1 MVTPNEPQ
9 YWLDVFRNELYKE
22 VIPWWLQYSLDTLD
36 GGFFNCIHEDG
47 TLYDTTKYIWL
58 QGRQVWMFAKIYGD
72 KDFDCDLLKMK
83 NSQSPVTRDHLLEIA
98 ISGANFLVEN
108 AIRKED
114 SHVWFCLSKS
124 GAAIQMQRKPWGA
137 CFIVMGLIELA
148 KVMPP
153 GMEKEASFFCNTAL
167 DLFRKILEWFANPS
181 MLGSK
186 YGPGQVETSSLAVPM
201 ILLNLC
207 YEIRE
212 MTKDVDSN
220 TTASRQY
227 TTKKVN
233 SELVD
238 ICNQREG
245 WCIEEIKKHIKF
257 EAGRVSKVL
266 ETVGKDGEEIN
277 NPSGRLINPGHVI
290 EAGWFLMQ
298 YSQAQE
304 SQQLKSSTDIFQ
316 LGKSIAT
323 WALDIGWDGKH
334 GGGILYFLDC
344 SQKFSPIELEW
355 DHKLW
360 WPHTEALIAF
370 LMAYEKTG
378 EEEMWT
384 RFQMVAEYTMS
395 HFKDQKRGGE
405 WYGYLSRK
413 GKVTHNFKGGPY
425 KGCFHVPRSLWMC
438 VKILEGMCQKK

>member
-1 MVTPNEPQ
+1 
-9 YWLDVFRNELYKE
+9 
-22 VIPWWLQYSLDTLD
+22 
-36 GGFFNCIHEDG
+36 
-47 TLYDTTKYIWL
+47 
-58 QGRQVWMFAKIYGD
+58 MFAKIYGD

-83 NSQSPVTRDHLLEIA
+83 NSQSPVTRDHLLEIT

-153 GMEKEASFFCNTAL
+153 GMEKEASLFCNTAL

-245 WCIEEIKKHIKF
+245 WCIENK
-257 EAGRVSKVL
+257 ASLAR
-266 ETVGKDGEEIN
+266 
-277 NPSGRLINPGHVI
+277 
-290 EAGWFLMQ
+290 
-298 YSQAQE
+298 
-304 SQQLKSSTDIFQ
+304 
-316 LGKSIAT
+316 
-323 WALDIGWDGKH
+323 
-334 GGGILYFLDC
+334 
-344 SQKFSPIELEW
+344 
-355 DHKLW
+355 
-360 WPHTEALIAF
+360 
-370 LMAYEKTG
+370 
-378 EEEMWT
+378 
-384 RFQMVAEYTMS
+384 
-395 HFKDQKRGGE
+395 
-405 WYGYLSRK
+405 
-413 GKVTHNFKGGPY
+413 
-425 KGCFHVPRSLWMC
+425 RS
-438 VKILEGMCQKK
+438 